1 MAEKVKEQAAPQVD
15 ANQKVEQ
22 DAYVP
27 TYKVKPDFKQAVLKA
42 IGDRPFNEIA
52 GLINAINVDVIDH
65 NTLDQVIKVLGQF
78 PYVRIEPLIT
88 NINSFVEQIIPSD
101 E

>member
-1 MAEKVKEQAAPQVD
+1 MTEKKTVASGAQEI
-15 ANQKVEQ
+15 ET

-27 TYKVKPDFKQAVLKA
+27 TYKVKPELKQSILKA

-52 GLINAINVDVIDH
+52 GLINAINVKVMDH
-65 NTLDQVIKVLGQF
+65 NTLTQVINVIGQF
-78 PYVRIEPLIT
+78 PFVKVEGLLAE
-88 NINSFVEQIIPSD
+88 INNLVEQVMP